1 MNKLLMQLLCNL
13 IFTALV
19 FSVTAS
25 RAATIKCWTNDEGV
39 RECGTTVPPEFA
51 QQGHEEINRQGRV
64 VNEQER
70 VKTEEELATEK
81 QRAAAVQAEK
91 EAAVEQA
98 RRDQILL
105 DVYTKV
111 EDIEKARDDKIKAI
125 QARIT
130 LTLSR
135 NEKIQADLDKRIQ
148 AAADAERTGKTPNEA
163 LLKDIDD
170 LRLRIKNNEGFIAES
185 EKEIE
190 DVRTSYSADIE
201 RFKVLKKL

>member
-1 MNKLLMQLLCNL
+1 MNKLLMLLLCNL

-19 FSVTAS
+19 FSIPAS

-81 QRAAAVQAEK
+81 QRAAAIQAEK
-91 EAAVEQA
+91 AAAAEEA

-130 LTLSR
+130 LTRSR

-148 AAADAERTGKTPNEA
+148 AAAEAERTGKTPNEA

-190 DVRTSYSADIE
+190 GVRTSYSADIE